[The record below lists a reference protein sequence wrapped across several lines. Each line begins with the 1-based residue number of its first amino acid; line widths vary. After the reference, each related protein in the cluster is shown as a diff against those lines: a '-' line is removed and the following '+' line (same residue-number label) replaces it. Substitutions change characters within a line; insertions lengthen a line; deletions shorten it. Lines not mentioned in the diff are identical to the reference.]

1 MPATTPAATTLALL
15 LMAAF
20 PVLAGLSAEV
30 TLEEAAEA
38 DERAEL
44 KTELWLLKTDE
55 SELSADDADAD
66 ATEEAE
72 DKAEVSVLR
81 ERSI

>member
-1 MPATTPAATTLALL
+1 MPATTPTATTLALL

-30 TLEEAAEA
+30 MLEEAAEM
-38 DERAEL
+38 DERTEL
-44 KTELWLLKTDE
+44 KSELLLLKTDE

-66 ATEEAE
+66 ATEEAK
-72 DKAEVSVLR
+72 DKAEVSVLKKD
-81 ERSI
+81 